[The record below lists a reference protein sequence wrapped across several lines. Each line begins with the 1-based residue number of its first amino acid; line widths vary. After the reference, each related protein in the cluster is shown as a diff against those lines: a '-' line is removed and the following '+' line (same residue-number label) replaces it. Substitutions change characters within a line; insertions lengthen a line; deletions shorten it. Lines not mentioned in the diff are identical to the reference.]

1 MTPRLRLWEIE
12 VQFLSPL
19 VTATGTH
26 TVRRSVIVAL
36 DAEGSVGWGE
46 APAFPSGRAG
56 TAEAAYATLCRPEI
70 WIDGLPPVPIAAA
83 AMQAARADAAARSA
97 GVPLHR
103 HLGASGRPVPART
116 PLGILDR
123 EQAAAEAT
131 RLTGRGVRAVKVKVA
146 PDRELEPV
154 GVLREG
160 VPGLDI
166 GVDANGSY
174 RDPGDDRLT
183 ALDAMG
189 VSFIEQPFPAEDLD
203 SHAALRRRLQA
214 VVALD
219 ESVPDEAAVRRALA
233 AGAAGRVAVKPNRA
247 GLAALRAILDLCSA
261 AGVGV
266 QVGGTFDTAI
276 GRRHLLAL
284 ATLPG
289 VDDAAVGPPNGYLAA
304 DLAPYP
310 DAVDG
315 AVAPEEAPGIGIDP
329 DTELLDRTC
338 IRKAEVSLERAALNP
353 PRSAAP

>member
-19 VTATGTH
+19 ATATGTH
-26 TVRRSVIVAL
+26 LGRRSVIVAL
-36 DAEGSVGWGE
+36 DHDGSVGWGE

-56 TAEAAYATLCRPEI
+56 TAEAAFTALCQPEG

-83 AMQAARADAAARSA
+83 ALQAARADAAARSA

-103 HLGASGRPVPART
+103 HLGASGRPVPARI
-116 PLGILDR
+116 PLGILDG
-123 EQAAAEAT
+123 EGAVAAAS
-131 RLTGRGVRAVKVKVA
+131 RLADRGVRAVKVKVA
-146 PDRELEPV
+146 PDREVGPV
-154 GVLREG
+154 GVLREAL
-160 VPGLDI
+160 PGLDI

-174 RDPGDDRLT
+174 RDPDDDRLA

-189 VSFIEQPFPAEDLD
+189 ISFIEQPFPADDLG
-203 SHAALRRRLQA
+203 SHAALRRCMRA

-233 AGAAGRVAVKPNRA
+233 AGAAGRVAVKPNRV
-247 GLAALRAILDLCSA
+247 GLTAFRAILDLCSA

-289 VDDAAVGPPNGYLAA
+289 VEDAAVGPPDGYLAS

-310 DAVDG
+310 DVVDG
-315 AVAPEEAPGIGIDP
+315 TVAPEEVPGIGIDP

-338 IRKAEVSLERAALNP
+338 ARKAEVSLPETALNP